1 MKRIERVAIV
11 GAGAVGASLA
21 SMIEDSLPGS
31 ATIIATGERLER
43 YAREGFT
50 VNGKHYR
57 FPLSCPDRSVVP
69 EPVPAPT
76 GKTEALRGSACT
88 RPFDLVIVAVKHHH
102 LAKAIAAMSGAVG
115 EESLV
120 LSLMN
125 GITSEDSLSEAFGRE
140 KVPYG
145 MILGIDALR
154 EGTSVSFTKTGTIH
168 FGEARNGPAPSPRV
182 VRIAEFFERAQIPY
196 SIPAD
201 MIRTL
206 WYKFMVNCG
215 INQASAALRAPYAFF
230 HRNADARR
238 VMEAGMREVIELSRS
253 LGTGLT
259 ETDIGDWNAKIPGFS
274 PTGKTSMLQDIE
286 AGRKTEVEMLAGTVV
301 ELAARSGIPVPVNAL
316 WLDLIHALEAMSSMS
331 ARSGRA

>member
-1 MKRIERVAIV
+1 MNRIERVAIV

-21 SMIEDSLPGS
+21 SMIEDSLPG
-31 ATIIATGERLER
+31 AVAIVATGERLDR
-43 YAREGFT
+43 YAREGFM
-50 VNGKHYR
+50 VNGNSYR
-57 FPLSCPDRSVVP
+57 FPLFCP
-69 EPVPAPT
+69 EPAWNP
-76 GKTEALRGSACT
+76 GKTGAIRDAARAT
-88 RPFDLVIVAVKHHH
+88 AFDLVIVAVKHHH
-102 LAKAIAAMSGAVG
+102 LADAIAAMSGAVG
-115 EESLV
+115 GETLI
-120 LSLMN
+120 LSIMN

-154 EGTSVSFTKTGTIH
+154 EGNSVRFTKTGTIH
-168 FGEARNGPAPSPRV
+168 FGEARNGPVPSPRV
-182 VRIAEFFERAQIPY
+182 ARIAEFFERAHVPY

-230 HRNADARR
+230 RDNVDARR

-259 ETDIGDWNAKIPGFS
+259 EADIEDWNSRIPGFS
-274 PTGKTSMLQDIE
+274 PAGKTSMLQDIE

-301 ELAARSGIPVPVNAL
+301 ELAARSGVPAPVNAL
-316 WLDLIHALEAMSSMS
+316 WLDLIHALEAMS
-331 ARSGRA
+331 ARNSGY